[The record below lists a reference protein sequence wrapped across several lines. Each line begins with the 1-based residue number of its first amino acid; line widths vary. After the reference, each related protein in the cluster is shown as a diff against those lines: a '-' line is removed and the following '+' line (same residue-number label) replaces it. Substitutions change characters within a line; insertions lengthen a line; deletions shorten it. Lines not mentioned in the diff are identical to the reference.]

1 MQSTS
6 EWETIST
13 DRAGDSL
20 VKTEGR
26 LECSKSCTLA
36 PSSHTRWIF
45 WLRLICSFPHSYF
58 TKGTEQ
64 RNHLDLFSLE
74 QEREYLQCC
83 FGSNKSQEAPYPL
96 PPSSCIRCISL
107 ITIQLSHFP
116 LDSKFYKRAWLG
128 SKEEHR
134 KALEKSSESLK
145 YVGNSC
151 VQGIHN
157 QNTRKPACPK
167 VRAKT
172 ETQVSS
178 NWGRWEKNLDPGFS
192 SGLISVICWP
202 RSKSTKMLWCSN
214 PH

>member
-1 MQSTS
+1 MRRTQGKCYTKSSKIWIQVYFACEQQRCYSKIDVQSTS

-13 DRAGDSL
+13 DRAEDCL

-64 RNHLDLFSLE
+64 RNLLDLFSLE

-116 LDSKFYKRAWLG
+116 LDSKFYKRA
-128 SKEEHR
+128 
-134 KALEKSSESLK
+134 
-145 YVGNSC
+145 
-151 VQGIHN
+151 
-157 QNTRKPACPK
+157 
-167 VRAKT
+167 
-172 ETQVSS
+172 
-178 NWGRWEKNLDPGFS
+178 
-192 SGLISVICWP
+192 
-202 RSKSTKMLWCSN
+202 
-214 PH
+214 